1 MEPYLK
7 ALLEAMKTKPK
18 SEERTVTYYPEAV
31 ELKGKVKGRGKN
43 AYFVRDDRAV
53 QFVAK

>member
-7 ALLEAMKTKPK
+7 ALLESMKTKPK

-31 ELKGKVKGRGKN
+31 ELKGTVKYDKKDEWGAPIN
-43 AYFVRDDRAV
+43 PVFVREN
-53 QFVAK
+53 